1 MLVRPEDVS
10 IAPVGAP
17 SDDLV
22 GSVVTRT
29 FAGRPRSS
37 TSGSTSSTR

>member
-1 MLVRPEDVS
+1 MLVRLEAVS

-29 FAGRPRSS
+29 FAGPS
-37 TSGSTSSTR
+37 TVIFVGSTRSTR